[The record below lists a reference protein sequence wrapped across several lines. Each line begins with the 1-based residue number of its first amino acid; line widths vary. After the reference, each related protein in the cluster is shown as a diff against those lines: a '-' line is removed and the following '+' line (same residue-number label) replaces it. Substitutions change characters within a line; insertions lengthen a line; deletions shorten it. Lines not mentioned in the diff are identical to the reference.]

1 MNIYATSVPLV
12 DVDWSLGSNTENSKP
27 AGDND
32 GREGDSGGDDDH
44 ITEL

>member
-1 MNIYATSVPLV
+1 MNIYASSVPLV

-32 GREGDSGGDDDH
+32 GRGSDGGGDDDH